1 MLRVCKVV
9 YHSSHN
15 ISAIFS
21 QESGKKTMFLIGL
34 FLILST
40 RAGKSNQ
47 NHSIH
52 HRNIVSSLSQIAF
65 IAAIVESGV
74 VAIASS

>member
-1 MLRVCKVV
+1 
-9 YHSSHN
+9 
-15 ISAIFS
+15 
-21 QESGKKTMFLIGL
+21 
-34 FLILST
+34 LILST
-40 RAGKSNQ
+40 KAGKSNQ

-52 HRNIVSSLSQIAF
+52 HKNIVSSLSHMAF

>member
-1 MLRVCKVV
+1 MSRVCKVV

-15 ISAIFS
+15 ILAIFS
-21 QESGKKTMFLIGL
+21 HESGKKTIFFILL
-34 FLILST
+34 CLILFT

-52 HRNIVSSLSQIAF
+52 HKNIVSSLSQIAF